1 MTAEDRHTSPYST
14 QEKLRRLLWSIT
26 QATFF
31 RFSFHTWNRWRIFLL
46 RSSGATIEDTCIVR
60 RTLKVEC
67 PWNLTVGENSCLGD
81 GVILYCLGKVTI
93 GDRVSI
99 SQHAHLCAGTH
110 DYNQEE
116 MPLLRPPI
124 TIEDDVWLAAD
135 SFVGPN
141 VTVGEGAI
149 LGARTVAMRDIDSW
163 TVYSGNPAVI
173 VRTRD
178 KLK

>member
-1 MTAEDRHTSPYST
+1 M
-14 QEKLRRLLWSIT
+14 
-26 QATFF
+26 
-31 RFSFHTWNRWRIFLL
+31 L
-46 RSSGATIEDTCIVR
+46 RSYGATIEDTCIVR

>member
-14 QEKLRRLLWSIT
+14 QEKLWRLLWSIT

-46 RSSGATIEDTCIVR
+46 RSYGATIEDTCIVR

-110 DYNQEE
+110 DYTKDD
-116 MPLLRPPI
+116 MPLLRHPI
-124 TIEDDVWLAAD
+124 SIGDDVWLATD

-141 VTVGEGAI
+141 VTVGEKAI
-149 LGARTVAMRDIDSW
+149 LGARAVAMRDLDPNTI
-163 TVYSGNPAVI
+163 YSGNPAVI
-173 VRTRD
+173 IKKRH
-178 KLK
+178 

>member
-1 MTAEDRHTSPYST
+1 M
-14 QEKLRRLLWSIT
+14 
-26 QATFF
+26 
-31 RFSFHTWNRWRIFLL
+31 L
-46 RSSGATIEDTCIVR
+46 RSYGATIEETCIVR

-110 DYNQEE
+110 DYTKDD
-116 MPLLRPPI
+116 MPLLRHPI
-124 TIEDDVWLAAD
+124 SIGDDVWLATD

-141 VTVGEGAI
+141 VTVGEKAI
-149 LGARTVAMRDIDSW
+149 LGARAVAMRDLDPNTI
-163 TVYSGNPAVI
+163 YSGNPAVI
-173 VRTRD
+173 IKKRH
-178 KLK
+178 